1 MDLSWA
7 GDRNASP
14 TGVEPH
20 DRVRQGIASTRRSFS
35 GDHVK
40 LLATSGATYKGNTP
54 WSAAT
59 IFAKAYPK
67 GQ

>member
-1 MDLSWA
+1 MVV
-7 GDRNASP
+7 P
-14 TGVEPH
+14 T
-20 DRVRQGIASTRRSFS
+20 

-40 LLATSGATYKGNTP
+40 LLATSGATYKGSTP